1 MLNVNNSYLKY
12 VSMLIF
18 SEEYDIKPQP
28 LTERLLK
35 TFSKNSGLNIDVIFP
50 IWLIINCLEIKNA
63 SKKTINVMQ
72 MSYLTHD
79 LSAVLCI

>member
-18 SEEYDIKPQP
+18 SEYDIKPQP